1 MGFKPILMTVKAYNP
16 EKSRMT
22 LEEACLLAKERSKKY
37 RMPVGIRKID
47 GTAMWNTFYVT
58 DKNRDQAIKI
68 IGGK

>member
-1 MGFKPILMTVKAYNP
+1 MMIVRDCNP

-22 LEEACLLAKERSKKY
+22 FEAACSLAARRAKKY

-47 GTAMWNTFYVT
+47 GTPMWNTFYVT

-68 IGGK
+68 IGERQ